1 MIPSGSQVLINPI
14 SANIARSYLQRTFGW
29 QPESEGHA
37 PLTVF
42 IRYFK
47 ELPPAAYVSAAE
59 VFPDLCQ
66 IVQTPDKQ
74 SVFLIAANLLSFSRI
89 IGFFSAADGQR
100 WLQDIELLLERLPEP
115 CFRIRDQT
123 WRNDRPRIMGI
134 LNITPDSFFDGGQ
147 YYQRDDYGTIAD
159 RLIQAGADIID
170 IGGESSR
177 PGALA
182 VSEEEEMNRVL
193 KVISQIRK
201 RFHIPISIDTVK
213 PVVADAALS
222 AGADMV
228 NDISGLAA
236 GLEMLQIVRK
246 HDAGYC
252 LMHIQGTPE
261 NMQRAPRYG
270 DIIGEIHQ
278 FFRTKLQLCEEAG
291 LEKDRILLDPGIG
304 FGKTVL
310 NNMDILRLLPAFSN
324 LGCLLLLGT
333 SNKSF
338 IGKILKRDPE
348 ERLHGTMASQALGW
362 VQGASVFRV
371 HSVEQ
376 ARDTLEIARC
386 HTADL
391 QD

>member
-1 MIPSGSQVLINPI
+1 MISSGSQFLINPV
-14 SANIARSYLQRTFGW
+14 SAEIGCSYLQRTYGW
-29 QPESEGHA
+29 RPNSKGHA

-42 IRYFK
+42 IQYFDG
-47 ELPPAAYVSAAE
+47 LPPAAYISVAE
-59 VFPDLCQ
+59 AFPDLCQ
-66 IVQTPDKQ
+66 IIQTPNEQ
-74 SVFLIAANLLSFSRI
+74 SVFLIAANLLSFGRI
-89 IGFFSAADGQR
+89 TAFFSGAGEQR
-100 WLQDIELLLERLPEP
+100 WLQDIELLLEGLPEP
-115 CFRIRDQT
+115 RFRIRDQT
-123 WRNDRPRIMGI
+123 WCKARPRIMSI
-134 LNITPDSFFDGGQ
+134 LNITPDSFYDGGQ
-147 YYQRDDYGTIAD
+147 YYQRDDYGAIAD
-159 RLIQAGADIID
+159 RMIQTGADIID

-177 PGALA
+177 PGSLA
-182 VSEEEEMNRVL
+182 VSEEEEMKRVL
-193 KVISQIRK
+193 KAISQIRQ

-213 PVVADAALS
+213 PIVADAALS

-236 GLEMLQIVRK
+236 GLEMLQTVRK
-246 HDAGYC
+246 HNAGYC

-261 NMQRAPRYG
+261 NMQQAPQYD

-278 FFRTKLQLCEEAG
+278 FFQTKLQLCEEAG

-338 IGKILKRDPE
+338 IGNILKRDAE

-362 VQGASVFRV
+362 VQGASMFRV
-371 HSVEQ
+371 HSVEET
-376 ARDTLEIARC
+376 RDTLEIARY
-386 HTADL
+386 HTADFL
-391 QD
+391 

>member
-1 MIPSGSQVLINPI
+1 MTSSGSQLLINQV
-14 SANIARSYLQRTFGW
+14 SADIARSYLQRTFGW
-29 QPESEGHA
+29 RPDSNGHA

-42 IRYFK
+42 IQYFDK
-47 ELPPAAYVSAAE
+47 LPPTVYVSA
-59 VFPDLCQ
+59 VKTFPNHCQ
-66 IVQTPDKQ
+66 IIQTPNRQ

-89 IGFFSAADGQR
+89 TALFSAADEQR
-100 WLQDIELLLERLPEP
+100 WLQDIELLLEGLPEP
-115 CFRIRDQT
+115 RFRIRDQT
-123 WRNDRPRIMGI
+123 WCKDRPRIMSI
-134 LNITPDSFFDGGQ
+134 LNITPDSFYDGGHH
-147 YYQRDDYGTIAD
+147 YQCDDYGAIAD
-159 RLIQAGADIID
+159 RMIQAGADIID

-193 KVISQIRK
+193 KAVSQIRQ

-222 AGADMV
+222 AGANMV

-236 GLEMLQIVRK
+236 GFEMLQTVRK

-261 NMQRAPRYG
+261 NMQQAPRYG

-278 FFRTKLQLCEEAG
+278 FFQTKLRLCEEAG

-338 IGKILKRDPE
+338 IGKILKRDTE
-348 ERLHGTMASQALGW
+348 QRLHGTMASQALGW
-362 VQGASVFRV
+362 IQGASMFRV
-371 HSVEQ
+371 HSIEET
-376 ARDTLEIARC
+376 RDTLEIARC
-386 HTADL
+386 HTAEF
-391 QD
+391 